1 MNNNQNNNQ
10 NIKKDNKTIKKNREE
25 AKTSIMNLEKLKLE
39 YSLQL
44 NAYKQ
49 AIADYIN
56 YLQQNAAQPC
66 LSYSADTTGISQACY
81 SDIWQK
87 AGCGSGTIGYP
98 SASASWQQSQTLN
111 GLIQDSWYWATE
123 TDSEHRDG
131 CYGSNNTNYNTSTAP
146 DFNINAPPMTT
157 MRGKAFWGSGQTG
170 NPSVT
175 TGGTVEQCQA
185 LCSST
190 TNCSGATYNPT
201 AYAQPMCWLRSGD
214 TDITGGKDSDYA
226 IVPKGKQMLM
236 IVQKINLR
244 LSEINQQIQKIT
256 KNGQETYDSQ
266 TPERKTN
273 MAELARQYIQLNEE
287 REKIDN
293 TINDYQTL
301 DQQQIQGD
309 LTANKNYYSFVLLLL
324 LAIIT
329 IFVLYKVGFSFNS
342 ETNSS
347 VLSGGAKR
355 LKTIMSFR
363 NK

>member
-1 MNNNQNNNQ
+1 MNF
-10 NIKKDNKTIKKNREE
+10 
-25 AKTSIMNLEKLKLE
+25 SITEDKYNGPKSIVLDLE
-39 YSLQL
+39 SL
-44 NAYKQ
+44 NAEYRNKLIEYRQ
-49 AIADYIN
+49 AVANYVN
-56 YLQQNAAQPC
+56 YLQQEVNTNANANAGTNKNPNCDMWAQGGWCPLAPQYM
-66 LSYSADTTGISQACY
+66 LSNCAKSCNAPKKPKMVTIKNATFWGTGPIAQNNSATLQEC
-81 SDIWQK
+81 
-87 AGCGSGTIGYP
+87 
-98 SASASWQQSQTLN
+98 SASCAMTD
-111 GLIQDSWYWATE
+111 GCTGATFNA
-123 TDSEHRDG
+123 TDS
-131 CYGSNNTNYNTSTAP
+131 A
-146 DFNINAPPMTT
+146 
-157 MRGKAFWGSGQTG
+157 K
-170 NPSVT
+170 
-175 TGGTVEQCQA
+175 
-185 LCSST
+185 
-190 TNCSGATYNPT
+190 
-201 AYAQPMCWLRSGD
+201 PMCWLRSGD

-236 IVQKINLR
+236 IVQKINMR

-256 KNGQETYDSQ
+256 QNGQETYDSQ

>member
-1 MNNNQNNNQ
+1 MNFSITEDKYNGPKSIVLDLESLNAEYRNKLIEYRQAVANYVNYLKQDIKPDTSVDRSPWCKQIVAAGWCTSKLGQEQNVSYYCPKSCNELKKKEMVTIKNATYWGTGPIAQNNSA
-10 NIKKDNKTIKKNREE
+10 T
-25 AKTSIMNLEKLKLE
+25 
-39 YSLQL
+39 LQE
-44 NAYKQ
+44 
-49 AIADYIN
+49 
-56 YLQQNAAQPC
+56 C
-66 LSYSADTTGISQACY
+66 
-81 SDIWQK
+81 
-87 AGCGSGTIGYP
+87 
-98 SASASWQQSQTLN
+98 SASCAMTD
-111 GLIQDSWYWATE
+111 GCTGATFNA
-123 TDSEHRDG
+123 TDS
-131 CYGSNNTNYNTSTAP
+131 A
-146 DFNINAPPMTT
+146 
-157 MRGKAFWGSGQTG
+157 K
-170 NPSVT
+170 
-175 TGGTVEQCQA
+175 
-185 LCSST
+185 
-190 TNCSGATYNPT
+190 
-201 AYAQPMCWLRSGD
+201 PMCWLRSGD
-214 TDITGGKDSDYA
+214 TDITGVKDSDYA

>member
-1 MNNNQNNNQ
+1 MNFSITEDKYNGPKSIVLDLESLNAEYRNKLIEYRQAVANYVNYLKQDIKPDTSVDRSPWCKQIVAAGWCTSKLGQEQNVSYYCPKSCNELKKKEMVTIKNATYWGTGPIAQNNSA
-10 NIKKDNKTIKKNREE
+10 T
-25 AKTSIMNLEKLKLE
+25 
-39 YSLQL
+39 LQE
-44 NAYKQ
+44 
-49 AIADYIN
+49 
-56 YLQQNAAQPC
+56 C
-66 LSYSADTTGISQACY
+66 
-81 SDIWQK
+81 
-87 AGCGSGTIGYP
+87 
-98 SASASWQQSQTLN
+98 SASCAMTD
-111 GLIQDSWYWATE
+111 GCAGATFNA
-123 TDSEHRDG
+123 TDS
-131 CYGSNNTNYNTSTAP
+131 A
-146 DFNINAPPMTT
+146 
-157 MRGKAFWGSGQTG
+157 K
-170 NPSVT
+170 
-175 TGGTVEQCQA
+175 
-185 LCSST
+185 
-190 TNCSGATYNPT
+190 
-201 AYAQPMCWLRSGD
+201 PMCWLRSGD

-236 IVQKINLR
+236 IVQKINMR

-256 KNGQETYDSQ
+256 QNGQETYDSQ

>member
-1 MNNNQNNNQ
+1 MNFSITEDKYNGPKSIVLDLESLNAEYRNKLIEYRQAVANYVNYLKQDIKPDTSVDRSPWCKQIVAAGWCTSKLGQEQNVSYYCPKSCNELKKKEMVTIKNATYWGTGPIAQNNSA
-10 NIKKDNKTIKKNREE
+10 T
-25 AKTSIMNLEKLKLE
+25 
-39 YSLQL
+39 LQE
-44 NAYKQ
+44 
-49 AIADYIN
+49 
-56 YLQQNAAQPC
+56 C
-66 LSYSADTTGISQACY
+66 
-81 SDIWQK
+81 
-87 AGCGSGTIGYP
+87 
-98 SASASWQQSQTLN
+98 SASCAMTD
-111 GLIQDSWYWATE
+111 GCAGATFNA
-123 TDSEHRDG
+123 TDS
-131 CYGSNNTNYNTSTAP
+131 A
-146 DFNINAPPMTT
+146 
-157 MRGKAFWGSGQTG
+157 K
-170 NPSVT
+170 
-175 TGGTVEQCQA
+175 
-185 LCSST
+185 
-190 TNCSGATYNPT
+190 
-201 AYAQPMCWLRSGD
+201 PMCWLRSGD

-256 KNGQETYDSQ
+256 QNGQETYDSQ

>member
-1 MNNNQNNNQ
+1 MNFSINEDKYNGPKSVVLDLESLNAEYRNKLIEYRQAVANYVNYLKQDVKPDTNVDKSPWCKQLASAGWCTSKIGQEQGMSYYCPKTCNELKKKEMVTIKNATYWGTGPIAQNNSA
-10 NIKKDNKTIKKNREE
+10 T
-25 AKTSIMNLEKLKLE
+25 
-39 YSLQL
+39 LQECTASCAMTDGCAGATF
-44 NAYKQ
+44 NA
-49 AIADYIN
+49 
-56 YLQQNAAQPC
+56 
-66 LSYSADTTGISQACY
+66 
-81 SDIWQK
+81 
-87 AGCGSGTIGYP
+87 
-98 SASASWQQSQTLN
+98 
-111 GLIQDSWYWATE
+111 
-123 TDSEHRDG
+123 TDS
-131 CYGSNNTNYNTSTAP
+131 A
-146 DFNINAPPMTT
+146 
-157 MRGKAFWGSGQTG
+157 K
-170 NPSVT
+170 
-175 TGGTVEQCQA
+175 
-185 LCSST
+185 
-190 TNCSGATYNPT
+190 
-201 AYAQPMCWLRSGD
+201 PMCWLRSGD

-236 IVQKINLR
+236 IVQKINMR

-293 TINDYQTL
+293 SINEYQTL

-342 ETNSS
+342 QQNSS

>member
-1 MNNNQNNNQ
+1 MNFSITEDKYNGPKSIVLDLESLNAEYRNKLIEYRQAVANYVNYLKQDIKTQNSNQEMVTIKNATYWGTGPIAQNNSA
-10 NIKKDNKTIKKNREE
+10 T
-25 AKTSIMNLEKLKLE
+25 
-39 YSLQL
+39 LQE
-44 NAYKQ
+44 
-49 AIADYIN
+49 
-56 YLQQNAAQPC
+56 C
-66 LSYSADTTGISQACY
+66 
-81 SDIWQK
+81 
-87 AGCGSGTIGYP
+87 
-98 SASASWQQSQTLN
+98 SASCAMTD
-111 GLIQDSWYWATE
+111 GCTGATFNA
-123 TDSEHRDG
+123 TDS
-131 CYGSNNTNYNTSTAP
+131 A
-146 DFNINAPPMTT
+146 
-157 MRGKAFWGSGQTG
+157 K
-170 NPSVT
+170 
-175 TGGTVEQCQA
+175 
-185 LCSST
+185 
-190 TNCSGATYNPT
+190 
-201 AYAQPMCWLRSGD
+201 PMCWLRSGD

-236 IVQKINLR
+236 IVQKINMR

-256 KNGQETYDSQ
+256 QNGQETYDSQ

-293 TINDYQTL
+293 TINEYQTL

>member
-1 MNNNQNNNQ
+1 VNYLKQDVKPDTNVDKSPWCKQLASAGWCTSKIGQEQGMSYYCPKTCNELKKKEMVTIKNATYWGTGPIAQNNSA
-10 NIKKDNKTIKKNREE
+10 T
-25 AKTSIMNLEKLKLE
+25 
-39 YSLQL
+39 LQECTASCAMTDGCAGATF
-44 NAYKQ
+44 NA
-49 AIADYIN
+49 
-56 YLQQNAAQPC
+56 
-66 LSYSADTTGISQACY
+66 
-81 SDIWQK
+81 
-87 AGCGSGTIGYP
+87 
-98 SASASWQQSQTLN
+98 
-111 GLIQDSWYWATE
+111 
-123 TDSEHRDG
+123 TDS
-131 CYGSNNTNYNTSTAP
+131 A
-146 DFNINAPPMTT
+146 
-157 MRGKAFWGSGQTG
+157 K
-170 NPSVT
+170 
-175 TGGTVEQCQA
+175 
-185 LCSST
+185 
-190 TNCSGATYNPT
+190 
-201 AYAQPMCWLRSGD
+201 PMCWLRSGD

-236 IVQKINLR
+236 IVQKINMR

-293 TINDYQTL
+293 SINEYQTL

-342 ETNSS
+342 QQNSS

>member
-1 MNNNQNNNQ
+1 MNFSITEDKYKEPKSIVLDLESLNAEYRNKLIEYRQAVANYVNYLKQDVKPDTSVDRSPWCKQIVAAGWCTSKLGQEQNVSYYCPKSCNELKKKEMVTIKNATYWGTGPIAQNNSA
-10 NIKKDNKTIKKNREE
+10 T
-25 AKTSIMNLEKLKLE
+25 
-39 YSLQL
+39 LQE
-44 NAYKQ
+44 
-49 AIADYIN
+49 
-56 YLQQNAAQPC
+56 C
-66 LSYSADTTGISQACY
+66 
-81 SDIWQK
+81 
-87 AGCGSGTIGYP
+87 
-98 SASASWQQSQTLN
+98 SASCAMTD
-111 GLIQDSWYWATE
+111 GCTGATFNA
-123 TDSEHRDG
+123 TDS
-131 CYGSNNTNYNTSTAP
+131 A
-146 DFNINAPPMTT
+146 
-157 MRGKAFWGSGQTG
+157 K
-170 NPSVT
+170 
-175 TGGTVEQCQA
+175 
-185 LCSST
+185 
-190 TNCSGATYNPT
+190 
-201 AYAQPMCWLRSGD
+201 PMCWLRSGD

-236 IVQKINLR
+236 IVQKINMR

-256 KNGQETYDSQ
+256 QNGQETYDSQ

>member
-1 MNNNQNNNQ
+1 MNF
-10 NIKKDNKTIKKNREE
+10 
-25 AKTSIMNLEKLKLE
+25 SITEDKYKGPKSVVLDLE
-39 YSLQL
+39 SL
-44 NAYKQ
+44 NAEYRNKLIEYRQ
-49 AIADYIN
+49 AVANYVN
-56 YLQQNAAQPC
+56 YLQQDVKPDTSVDRSPWCKQIVAAGWCTSKLGQEQNVSYYCPKSCNELKKKEMVTIKNATYWGTGPIAQNN
-66 LSYSADTTGISQACY
+66 SATLQEC
-81 SDIWQK
+81 
-87 AGCGSGTIGYP
+87 
-98 SASASWQQSQTLN
+98 SASCAMTD
-111 GLIQDSWYWATE
+111 GCAGATFNA
-123 TDSEHRDG
+123 TDS
-131 CYGSNNTNYNTSTAP
+131 A
-146 DFNINAPPMTT
+146 
-157 MRGKAFWGSGQTG
+157 K
-170 NPSVT
+170 
-175 TGGTVEQCQA
+175 
-185 LCSST
+185 
-190 TNCSGATYNPT
+190 
-201 AYAQPMCWLRSGD
+201 PMCWLRSGD

-236 IVQKINLR
+236 IVQKINMR

-256 KNGQETYDSQ
+256 QNGQETYDSQ

>member
-1 MNNNQNNNQ
+1 MNFSINEDKYKGPKSVVLDLESLNAEYRNKLIEYRQAVANYVNYLKQDIKPDTSVDRSPWCKQIVAAGWCTSKLGQEQNVSYYCPKSCNELKKKEMVTIKNATYWGTGPIAQNNSA
-10 NIKKDNKTIKKNREE
+10 T
-25 AKTSIMNLEKLKLE
+25 
-39 YSLQL
+39 LQE
-44 NAYKQ
+44 
-49 AIADYIN
+49 
-56 YLQQNAAQPC
+56 C
-66 LSYSADTTGISQACY
+66 
-81 SDIWQK
+81 
-87 AGCGSGTIGYP
+87 
-98 SASASWQQSQTLN
+98 SASCAMTD
-111 GLIQDSWYWATE
+111 GCAGATFNA
-123 TDSEHRDG
+123 TDS
-131 CYGSNNTNYNTSTAP
+131 A
-146 DFNINAPPMTT
+146 
-157 MRGKAFWGSGQTG
+157 K
-170 NPSVT
+170 
-175 TGGTVEQCQA
+175 
-185 LCSST
+185 
-190 TNCSGATYNPT
+190 
-201 AYAQPMCWLRSGD
+201 PMCWLRSGD

-236 IVQKINLR
+236 IVQKINMR

-256 KNGQETYDSQ
+256 QNGQETYDSQ

>member
-1 MNNNQNNNQ
+1 MNFSITEDKYNGPKSIVLDLESLNAEYRNKLIEYRQAVANYVNYLKQDIKPDTSVDRSPWCKQIVAAGWCTSKLGQEQNVSYYCPKSCNEHKKKEMVTIKNATYWGTGPIAQNNSA
-10 NIKKDNKTIKKNREE
+10 T
-25 AKTSIMNLEKLKLE
+25 
-39 YSLQL
+39 LQE
-44 NAYKQ
+44 
-49 AIADYIN
+49 
-56 YLQQNAAQPC
+56 C
-66 LSYSADTTGISQACY
+66 
-81 SDIWQK
+81 
-87 AGCGSGTIGYP
+87 
-98 SASASWQQSQTLN
+98 SASCAMTD
-111 GLIQDSWYWATE
+111 GCAGATFNA
-123 TDSEHRDG
+123 TDS
-131 CYGSNNTNYNTSTAP
+131 A
-146 DFNINAPPMTT
+146 
-157 MRGKAFWGSGQTG
+157 K
-170 NPSVT
+170 
-175 TGGTVEQCQA
+175 
-185 LCSST
+185 
-190 TNCSGATYNPT
+190 
-201 AYAQPMCWLRSGD
+201 PMCWLRSGD

-236 IVQKINLR
+236 IVQKINMR

-256 KNGQETYDSQ
+256 QNGQETYDSQ

>member
-1 MNNNQNNNQ
+1 M
-10 NIKKDNKTIKKNREE
+10 
-25 AKTSIMNLEKLKLE
+25 
-39 YSLQL
+39 
-44 NAYKQ
+44 
-49 AIADYIN
+49 
-56 YLQQNAAQPC
+56 
-66 LSYSADTTGISQACY
+66 
-81 SDIWQK
+81 
-87 AGCGSGTIGYP
+87 
-98 SASASWQQSQTLN
+98 
-111 GLIQDSWYWATE
+111 
-123 TDSEHRDG
+123 
-131 CYGSNNTNYNTSTAP
+131 
-146 DFNINAPPMTT
+146 
-157 MRGKAFWGSGQTG
+157 
-170 NPSVT
+170 
-175 TGGTVEQCQA
+175 
-185 LCSST
+185 
-190 TNCSGATYNPT
+190 
-201 AYAQPMCWLRSGD
+201 
-214 TDITGGKDSDYA
+214 
-226 IVPKGKQMLM
+226 
-236 IVQKINLR
+236 R

-293 TINDYQTL
+293 SINEYQTL

-342 ETNSS
+342 QQNSS

>member
-1 MNNNQNNNQ
+1 MNFSITEDKYNGPKSIVLDLESLNAEYRNKLIEYRQAVANYVNYLKQDVKPDTSVDRSPWCKQIVAAGWCTSKLGQEQNVSYYCPKSCNELKKKEMVTIKNATYWGTGPIAQNNSA
-10 NIKKDNKTIKKNREE
+10 T
-25 AKTSIMNLEKLKLE
+25 
-39 YSLQL
+39 LQE
-44 NAYKQ
+44 
-49 AIADYIN
+49 
-56 YLQQNAAQPC
+56 C
-66 LSYSADTTGISQACY
+66 
-81 SDIWQK
+81 
-87 AGCGSGTIGYP
+87 
-98 SASASWQQSQTLN
+98 SASCAMTD
-111 GLIQDSWYWATE
+111 GCAGATFNA
-123 TDSEHRDG
+123 TDS
-131 CYGSNNTNYNTSTAP
+131 A
-146 DFNINAPPMTT
+146 
-157 MRGKAFWGSGQTG
+157 K
-170 NPSVT
+170 
-175 TGGTVEQCQA
+175 
-185 LCSST
+185 
-190 TNCSGATYNPT
+190 
-201 AYAQPMCWLRSGD
+201 PMCWLRSGD

-236 IVQKINLR
+236 IVQKINMR

-256 KNGQETYDSQ
+256 QNGQETYDSQ

>member
-1 MNNNQNNNQ
+1 MT
-10 NIKKDNKTIKKNREE
+10 DGCTG
-25 AKTSIMNLEKLKLE
+25 ATF
-39 YSLQL
+39 
-44 NAYKQ
+44 NA
-49 AIADYIN
+49 
-56 YLQQNAAQPC
+56 
-66 LSYSADTTGISQACY
+66 
-81 SDIWQK
+81 
-87 AGCGSGTIGYP
+87 
-98 SASASWQQSQTLN
+98 
-111 GLIQDSWYWATE
+111 
-123 TDSEHRDG
+123 TDS
-131 CYGSNNTNYNTSTAP
+131 A
-146 DFNINAPPMTT
+146 
-157 MRGKAFWGSGQTG
+157 K
-170 NPSVT
+170 
-175 TGGTVEQCQA
+175 
-185 LCSST
+185 
-190 TNCSGATYNPT
+190 
-201 AYAQPMCWLRSGD
+201 PMCWLRSGD

>member
-1 MNNNQNNNQ
+1 MNFSITEDKYNGPKSIVLDLESLNAEYRNKLIEYRQAVANYVNYLKQDIKPDTSVDRSPWCKQIVAAGWCTSKLGQEQNVSYYCPKSCNELKKKEMVTIKNATYWGTGPIAQNNSA
-10 NIKKDNKTIKKNREE
+10 T
-25 AKTSIMNLEKLKLE
+25 
-39 YSLQL
+39 LQE
-44 NAYKQ
+44 
-49 AIADYIN
+49 
-56 YLQQNAAQPC
+56 C
-66 LSYSADTTGISQACY
+66 
-81 SDIWQK
+81 
-87 AGCGSGTIGYP
+87 
-98 SASASWQQSQTLN
+98 SASCAMTD
-111 GLIQDSWYWATE
+111 GCAGATFNA
-123 TDSEHRDG
+123 TDS
-131 CYGSNNTNYNTSTAP
+131 A
-146 DFNINAPPMTT
+146 
-157 MRGKAFWGSGQTG
+157 K
-170 NPSVT
+170 
-175 TGGTVEQCQA
+175 
-185 LCSST
+185 
-190 TNCSGATYNPT
+190 
-201 AYAQPMCWLRSGD
+201 PMCWLRSGD
-214 TDITGGKDSDYA
+214 SAVTGGKDSDYA

-236 IVQKINLR
+236 IVQKINMR

-256 KNGQETYDSQ
+256 QNGQETYDSQ

>member
-1 MNNNQNNNQ
+1 MKFTITEDKYKGPKSVVLDLESLNAEYRNKLIEYRQAVANYVNYLKQDVKPDTSVDRSPWCKQIVAAGWCTSKLGQEQNVSYYCPKSCNELKKKEMVTIKNATYWGTGPIAQNNSA
-10 NIKKDNKTIKKNREE
+10 T
-25 AKTSIMNLEKLKLE
+25 
-39 YSLQL
+39 LQE
-44 NAYKQ
+44 
-49 AIADYIN
+49 
-56 YLQQNAAQPC
+56 C
-66 LSYSADTTGISQACY
+66 
-81 SDIWQK
+81 
-87 AGCGSGTIGYP
+87 
-98 SASASWQQSQTLN
+98 SASCAMTD
-111 GLIQDSWYWATE
+111 GCAGATFNA
-123 TDSEHRDG
+123 TDS
-131 CYGSNNTNYNTSTAP
+131 A
-146 DFNINAPPMTT
+146 
-157 MRGKAFWGSGQTG
+157 K
-170 NPSVT
+170 
-175 TGGTVEQCQA
+175 
-185 LCSST
+185 
-190 TNCSGATYNPT
+190 
-201 AYAQPMCWLRSGD
+201 PMCWLRSGD

-236 IVQKINLR
+236 IVQKINMR

-256 KNGQETYDSQ
+256 QNGQETYDSQ

>member
-1 MNNNQNNNQ
+1 MGREQGMSYYCPKTCNELKKKEMVTIKNATYWGTGPIAQNNSA
-10 NIKKDNKTIKKNREE
+10 T
-25 AKTSIMNLEKLKLE
+25 
-39 YSLQL
+39 LQE
-44 NAYKQ
+44 
-49 AIADYIN
+49 
-56 YLQQNAAQPC
+56 C
-66 LSYSADTTGISQACY
+66 
-81 SDIWQK
+81 
-87 AGCGSGTIGYP
+87 
-98 SASASWQQSQTLN
+98 SASCAMTD
-111 GLIQDSWYWATE
+111 GCTGATFNA
-123 TDSEHRDG
+123 TDS
-131 CYGSNNTNYNTSTAP
+131 A
-146 DFNINAPPMTT
+146 
-157 MRGKAFWGSGQTG
+157 K
-170 NPSVT
+170 
-175 TGGTVEQCQA
+175 
-185 LCSST
+185 
-190 TNCSGATYNPT
+190 
-201 AYAQPMCWLRSGD
+201 PMCWLRSGD

-256 KNGQETYDSQ
+256 QSGQETYDSQ

>member
-1 MNNNQNNNQ
+1 MNFSINEDKYKGSKSIVLDLESLNAEYRNKLIEYRQAVANYVNYLKQDIKPDTSVDRSPWCKQIVAAGWCTSKLGQEQNVSYYCPKSCNELKKKEMVTIKNATYWGTGPIAQNNSA
-10 NIKKDNKTIKKNREE
+10 T
-25 AKTSIMNLEKLKLE
+25 
-39 YSLQL
+39 LQE
-44 NAYKQ
+44 
-49 AIADYIN
+49 
-56 YLQQNAAQPC
+56 C
-66 LSYSADTTGISQACY
+66 
-81 SDIWQK
+81 
-87 AGCGSGTIGYP
+87 
-98 SASASWQQSQTLN
+98 SASCAMTD
-111 GLIQDSWYWATE
+111 GCAGATFNA
-123 TDSEHRDG
+123 TDS
-131 CYGSNNTNYNTSTAP
+131 A
-146 DFNINAPPMTT
+146 
-157 MRGKAFWGSGQTG
+157 K
-170 NPSVT
+170 
-175 TGGTVEQCQA
+175 
-185 LCSST
+185 
-190 TNCSGATYNPT
+190 
-201 AYAQPMCWLRSGD
+201 PMCWLRSGD

-236 IVQKINLR
+236 IVQKINMR

-256 KNGQETYDSQ
+256 QNGQETYDSQ

>member
-1 MNNNQNNNQ
+1 MNFSITEDKYNGPKSIVLDLESLNAEYRNKLIEYRQAVANYVNYLKQDIKPDTSVDRSPWCKQIVAAGWCTSKLGQEQNVSYYCPKSCNELKKKEMVTIKNATYWGTGPIAQNNSA
-10 NIKKDNKTIKKNREE
+10 T
-25 AKTSIMNLEKLKLE
+25 
-39 YSLQL
+39 LQE
-44 NAYKQ
+44 
-49 AIADYIN
+49 
-56 YLQQNAAQPC
+56 C
-66 LSYSADTTGISQACY
+66 
-81 SDIWQK
+81 
-87 AGCGSGTIGYP
+87 
-98 SASASWQQSQTLN
+98 SASCAMTD
-111 GLIQDSWYWATE
+111 GCTGATFNA
-123 TDSEHRDG
+123 TDS
-131 CYGSNNTNYNTSTAP
+131 A
-146 DFNINAPPMTT
+146 
-157 MRGKAFWGSGQTG
+157 K
-170 NPSVT
+170 
-175 TGGTVEQCQA
+175 
-185 LCSST
+185 
-190 TNCSGATYNPT
+190 
-201 AYAQPMCWLRSGD
+201 PMCWLRSGD

-236 IVQKINLR
+236 IVQKINMR

-256 KNGQETYDSQ
+256 QNGQETYDSQ

>member
-1 MNNNQNNNQ
+1 MKFRKLDK
-10 NIKKDNKTIKKNREE
+10 IEFISTVDGLESIEECLPRPAKHFIPKWFKDMPSQTENSTTVKVCPSFPDYFSQGYIIPMW
-25 AKTSIMNLEKLKLE
+25 SDVKLE
-39 YSLQL
+39 SKGDAWNWSVSDPDNPSQWSNHGSSQFLNYTKATFNGVDGQFVFKAISPWKIVTPPGWSVLQL
-44 NAYKQ
+44 PLFY
-49 AIADYIN
+49 
-56 YLQQNAAQPC
+56 
-66 LSYSADTTGISQACY
+66 
-81 SDIWQK
+81 
-87 AGCGSGTIGYP
+87 
-98 SASASWQQSQTLN
+98 
-111 GLIQDSWYWATE
+111 
-123 TDSEHRDG
+123 H
-131 CYGSNNTNYNTSTAP
+131 
-146 DFNINAPPMTT
+146 FNQE
-157 MRGKAFWGSGQTG
+157 W
-170 NPSVT
+170 SVLP
-175 TGGTVEQCQA
+175 GVI
-185 LCSST
+185 
-190 TNCSGATYNPT
+190 
-201 AYAQPMCWLRSGD
+201 D
-214 TDITGGKDSDYA
+214 TDIY
-226 IVPKGKQMLM
+226 
-236 IVQKINLR
+236 
-244 LSEINQQIQKIT
+244 SEINQQIQKIT

>member
-1 MNNNQNNNQ
+1 MNFSINEDKYKGSKSVVLDLESLNAEYRNKLIEYRQAVANYVNYLKQDVKPDTSVDRSPWCKQIVAAGWCTSKLGQEQNVSYYCPKSCNELKKKEMVTIKNATYWGTGPIAQNNSA
-10 NIKKDNKTIKKNREE
+10 T
-25 AKTSIMNLEKLKLE
+25 
-39 YSLQL
+39 LQE
-44 NAYKQ
+44 
-49 AIADYIN
+49 
-56 YLQQNAAQPC
+56 C
-66 LSYSADTTGISQACY
+66 
-81 SDIWQK
+81 
-87 AGCGSGTIGYP
+87 
-98 SASASWQQSQTLN
+98 SASCAMTD
-111 GLIQDSWYWATE
+111 GCAGATFNA
-123 TDSEHRDG
+123 TDS
-131 CYGSNNTNYNTSTAP
+131 A
-146 DFNINAPPMTT
+146 
-157 MRGKAFWGSGQTG
+157 K
-170 NPSVT
+170 
-175 TGGTVEQCQA
+175 
-185 LCSST
+185 
-190 TNCSGATYNPT
+190 
-201 AYAQPMCWLRSGD
+201 PMCWLRSGD

-236 IVQKINLR
+236 IVQKINMR

-256 KNGQETYDSQ
+256 QNGQETYDSQ

>member
-1 MNNNQNNNQ
+1 MNFSIAEDKYTGPKSVVLDLESLNAEYRNKLIEYRQAVANYVNYLKQDVKPDTSVDRSPWCKQIVAAGWCTSKLGQEQNVSYYCPKSCNELKKKEMVTIKNATYWGTGPIAQNNSA
-10 NIKKDNKTIKKNREE
+10 T
-25 AKTSIMNLEKLKLE
+25 
-39 YSLQL
+39 LQE
-44 NAYKQ
+44 
-49 AIADYIN
+49 
-56 YLQQNAAQPC
+56 C
-66 LSYSADTTGISQACY
+66 
-81 SDIWQK
+81 
-87 AGCGSGTIGYP
+87 
-98 SASASWQQSQTLN
+98 SASCAMTD
-111 GLIQDSWYWATE
+111 GCTGATFNA
-123 TDSEHRDG
+123 TDS
-131 CYGSNNTNYNTSTAP
+131 A
-146 DFNINAPPMTT
+146 
-157 MRGKAFWGSGQTG
+157 K
-170 NPSVT
+170 
-175 TGGTVEQCQA
+175 
-185 LCSST
+185 
-190 TNCSGATYNPT
+190 
-201 AYAQPMCWLRSGD
+201 PMCWLRSGD

-236 IVQKINLR
+236 IVKKINLR

>member
-1 MNNNQNNNQ
+1 MNFSITEDKYNGPKSIVLDLESLNAEYRNKLIEYRQAVANYVNYLKQDVKPDTSVDRSPWCKQIVAAGWCTSKLGQEQNVSYYCPKSCNELKKKEMVTIKNATYWGTGPIAQNNSA
-10 NIKKDNKTIKKNREE
+10 T
-25 AKTSIMNLEKLKLE
+25 
-39 YSLQL
+39 LQE
-44 NAYKQ
+44 
-49 AIADYIN
+49 
-56 YLQQNAAQPC
+56 C
-66 LSYSADTTGISQACY
+66 
-81 SDIWQK
+81 
-87 AGCGSGTIGYP
+87 
-98 SASASWQQSQTLN
+98 SASCAMTD
-111 GLIQDSWYWATE
+111 GCAGATFNA
-123 TDSEHRDG
+123 TDS
-131 CYGSNNTNYNTSTAP
+131 A
-146 DFNINAPPMTT
+146 
-157 MRGKAFWGSGQTG
+157 K
-170 NPSVT
+170 
-175 TGGTVEQCQA
+175 
-185 LCSST
+185 
-190 TNCSGATYNPT
+190 
-201 AYAQPMCWLRSGD
+201 PMCWLRSGD

-273 MAELARQYIQLNEE
+273 MAELARQYRQLNEE

>member
-1 MNNNQNNNQ
+1 MVTIKNATYWGTGPIAQNNSA
-10 NIKKDNKTIKKNREE
+10 T
-25 AKTSIMNLEKLKLE
+25 
-39 YSLQL
+39 LQE
-44 NAYKQ
+44 
-49 AIADYIN
+49 
-56 YLQQNAAQPC
+56 C
-66 LSYSADTTGISQACY
+66 
-81 SDIWQK
+81 
-87 AGCGSGTIGYP
+87 
-98 SASASWQQSQTLN
+98 SASCAMTD
-111 GLIQDSWYWATE
+111 GCAGATFNA
-123 TDSEHRDG
+123 TDS
-131 CYGSNNTNYNTSTAP
+131 A
-146 DFNINAPPMTT
+146 
-157 MRGKAFWGSGQTG
+157 K
-170 NPSVT
+170 
-175 TGGTVEQCQA
+175 
-185 LCSST
+185 
-190 TNCSGATYNPT
+190 
-201 AYAQPMCWLRSGD
+201 PMCWLRSGD

-236 IVQKINLR
+236 IVQKINMR

-256 KNGQETYDSQ
+256 QNGQETYDSQ